1 MLNKLV
7 NYDLYFIHI
16 PKNAGTSFEKEFCKE
31 HKGHYTIKSIDKK
44 LYNRTIAIIRNPY
57 SRLISFYNYVKMR
70 KNFWHSDDN
79 STKYKLH
86 ELYDYSNKNTF
97 ETFIKELCNSNKFDN
112 IIHLK
117 SQSDWVL
124 TDENKVVSKLV
135 RFENLNEDLS
145 EILGKKINL
154 MKINSSGNDNEC
166 HDKYYTKEL
175 KELVYKKYKKD
186 FEIYKDLLY
195 KDYKLLKYNYTKS
208 WFIKSE
214 LYNYIYKYINN
225 KKYNILE
232 IGSFEGLSACF
243 FSDVLLN
250 NNNSTLDCVDPFIKT
265 NTDPKITSLFISDK
279 TKYTFVDNIKKSK
292 NKSKITFHN
301 MKSDEYFKNNKKTYN
316 FIYIDGCHEPEY
328 IKNDIQNSFNVI
340 EDDGI
345 IWLDDYGGNT
355 STGKCKDIIDTVL
368 NNYKNKYEIIHKS
381 YQLGFKVKLNK

>member
-250 NNNSTLDCVDPFIKT
+250 NNSTLDCVDPFIKT
-265 NTDPKITSLFISDK
+265 NTDPEITSLFISDK
-279 TKYTFVDNIKKSK
+279 TKYTFLDNIKKSK
-292 NKSKITFHN
+292 NNSKITFHN
-301 MKSDEYFKNNKKTYN
+301 MKSDEYFK
-316 FIYIDGCHEPEY
+316 
-328 IKNDIQNSFNVI
+328 
-340 EDDGI
+340 
-345 IWLDDYGGNT
+345 
-355 STGKCKDIIDTVL
+355 
-368 NNYKNKYEIIHKS
+368 
-381 YQLGFKVKLNK
+381 